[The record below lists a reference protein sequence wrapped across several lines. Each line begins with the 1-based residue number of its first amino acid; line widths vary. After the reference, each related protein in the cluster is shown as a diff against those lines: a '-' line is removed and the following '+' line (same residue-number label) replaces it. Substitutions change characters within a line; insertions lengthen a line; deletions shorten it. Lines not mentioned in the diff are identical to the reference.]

1 MVWEP
6 GRGSIVR
13 RGKGLL
19 LALLVP
25 VVLTGCTAGPSR
37 RPAVVENDARSAP
50 TAGVPSTVPLPP
62 LTEPRSPSVQWS
74 DCDTQVRSRLEP
86 PSVPASA
93 LSFTCATVTSVL
105 DSPDLPGRIP
115 THVALLKAGSGPIPL
130 LVLNDIEGES
140 GTHYA
145 AHLAA
150 ALPPALLSRFSLIG
164 VDRRGTGDSDA
175 VGCVPRDV
183 RTTLLSQ
190 DPAADEIDEVL
201 DAARRAGQQC
211 AIDLGN
217 SQLAIDSWRAAGDLE
232 QIRVQLGVPKLN
244 AIAHGEASH
253 VLTSYAARYPG
264 RFGRVVLDGIP
275 DPSPDPATALA
286 DLTAARQSTLDAFG
300 RDCADRRC
308 GLGDATAAVTTLL
321 DRLRADQPMLGDGTA
336 FSPGLALDA
345 ITVGLANPA
354 RWPELATAI
363 QAAGGGN
370 PAPLAAFVDPM
381 LHGSQAAPPRLDGA
395 LATECNDSS
404 ARLSANQITA
414 LGTRLRQQSA
424 LFGAA
429 ATERLTWC
437 LPWPGRTT
445 PLPPPGV
452 AGLPP
457 ILVTATAS
465 DPVTPEPGTT
475 RAAAQMPS
483 AVRISWQGSGHA
495 AFTSPCVGEAVR
507 AFLADGK
514 VPADGTLCPA

>member
-1 MVWEP
+1 M
-6 GRGSIVR
+6 R
-13 RGKGLL
+13 RKGLL
-19 LALLVP
+19 LALLVS

-37 RPAVVENDARSAP
+37 RPAVVENDARAGG
-50 TAGVPSTVPLPP
+50 TAAGVPSTVPLPP

-74 DCDTQVRSRLEP
+74 DCDSQVRARLDPPPLP
-86 PSVPASA
+86 PSVSPFS
-93 LSFTCATVTSVL
+93 CATVTSML

-115 THVALLKAGSGPIPL
+115 THIALLKAGTGPIPL
-130 LVLNDIEGES
+130 VVLNDIEGES

-150 ALPPALLSRFSLIG
+150 TLPPAMLSRFSLIG

-183 RTTLLSQ
+183 RGTLLSQ
-190 DPAADEIDEVL
+190 DPASDDIDEVL

-217 SQLAIDSWRAAGDLE
+217 SQLAIDSWRGAGDLE
-232 QIRVQLGVPKLN
+232 EIRVQLGIPKLN

-253 VLTSYAARYPG
+253 VLISYAARYPG

-275 DPSPDPATALA
+275 DPSPDPGTVLS
-286 DLTAARQSTLDAFG
+286 DLTTARQSTLDAFG
-300 RDCADRRC
+300 RDCANRRC
-308 GLGDATAAVTTLL
+308 ALGDAGAAVTALL
-321 DRLRADQPMLGDGTA
+321 DRLRAEQPMLADGTP
-336 FSPGLALDA
+336 FGPGLALNA
-345 ITVGLANPA
+345 ITAGLANPA

-363 QAAGGGN
+363 QAAGRGD
-370 PAPLAAFVDPM
+370 PAGLAAFIDP
-381 LHGSQAAPPRLDGA
+381 LFHGSQVVPPRLDGA
-395 LATECNDSS
+395 LATECNDSP

-424 LFGAA
+424 VFGTA
-429 ATERLTWC
+429 ATERLIWC

-445 PLPPPGV
+445 PLPPPGA

-457 ILVTATAS
+457 VLVTSTAT

-475 RAAAQMPS
+475 RAAAQMPG

-507 AFLADGK
+507 AFLTDGK